1 MTETRRIILNT
12 LATYGRSLMAL
23 ALGLFSA
30 RWVLAALG
38 KEDLGL
44 YGVVGSIIFC
54 VTFLSGMLSG
64 PVARF
69 YAYAVGE
76 ARKMPDAEGREHVTQ
91 WFNAAFSIYFIMPLV
106 LVAIGYP
113 VGMYAIHHWLVIP
126 AARIAA
132 CEWVL
137 RFSLVAAFVGMS
149 SIPFSAMFQAYQLI
163 TELSLWGVANTLLTF
178 SAAFALL
185 HVDGDRLLVYS
196 AMMSAIPVMIN
207 LILVYRACRQFPVC
221 RIRKRYFW
229 NGAKLRQLLSYSF
242 WEFFACL
249 GDIVRSQ
256 GTAFLINRN
265 FGPAMNASYTVANQV
280 SGHTTSLSAALLGAL
295 QPAVATAVGAN
306 EMEHARALAF
316 RCSKFGAL
324 LILIFCV
331 PLIVEIDEVLRLWLV
346 HPPEGA
352 AVVCRCILIALVC
365 HKLGWGQHLAVCATG
380 RIRGMQSTLG
390 FISMATLGIIWG
402 FIHAGWGMLGV
413 GLSFVIS
420 YSLLTLVR
428 AYFGWRLLGMSLRYW
443 SFRILLPIVGLAGCA
458 FALGMLVTRSVAPS
472 FSRVCLTSS
481 VTISVTALCAWFFC
495 CDEAERAY
503 IRGAVKK
510 IVLKIRGRT
519 SNEA

>member
-54 VTFLSGMLSG
+54 ITFLSGMLSG

-76 ARKMPDAEGREHVTQ
+76 ARKMSEEEGRDHVSQ

-106 LVAIGYP
+106 LVGIGYP

-126 AARIAA
+126 AARVAS

-149 SIPFSAMFQAYQLI
+149 SIPFTAMYQAYQLI
-163 TELSLWGVANTLLTF
+163 TELSFWGVASTLLTF
-178 SAAFALL
+178 SAALMLL
-185 HVDGDRLLVYS
+185 HVEGDRLMVYS
-196 AMMSAIPVMIN
+196 AMMSAIPVAVN
-207 LILVYRACRQFPVC
+207 AILVFRARRHFPVC
-221 RIRKRYFW
+221 RIQWRYFW
-229 NGAKLRQLLSYSF
+229 NGAKLRRLLSYSF

-249 GDIVRSQ
+249 GDMVRSQ

-295 QPAVATAVGAN
+295 QPAVATAVGAAD
-306 EMEHARALAF
+306 MEHARALAF

-352 AVVCRCILIALVC
+352 AVVCRCILVALVC

-390 FISMATLGIIWG
+390 FISMATLGIIWM
-402 FIHAGWGMLGV
+402 FIQAGWGMLGV
-413 GLSFVIS
+413 GLSFIIS
-420 YSLLTLVR
+420 YSLLTIVR
-428 AYFGWRLLGMSLRYW
+428 AYFGWRLLGMSIRFW
-443 SFRILLPIVGLAGCA
+443 MFRILLPVIALATSA
-458 FALGMLVTRSVAPS
+458 FALGFLVTYLLPQS
-472 FSRVCLTSS
+472 FLRVCLTSM
-481 VTISVTALCAWFFC
+481 VTISVTGLCAWFFC
-495 CDEAERAY
+495 CDDAERAY
-503 IRGAVKK
+503 IRGGVRK
-510 IVLKIRGRT
+510 IQRKFTG
-519 SNEA
+519 AKA